1 MFRRPVTGVNRHDG
15 ALSERP
21 ERCLRRRRA
30 GAGYLLYLVPPLAG
44 RRAPGRDITVR
55 VAGQS
60 EDIEPEREP
69 VAKIRKDVAL
79 RYHSEGRPGKIEVIP
94 TKPCATQRDLSLA
107 YTPGVAEPCREIALD
122 KEAVYRYT
130 ARGNLVAVVSN
141 GTAVLGLGNIG
152 PEASK
157 PVMEGKG
164 VLFKRFADIEVFDIE
179 IDAPD
184 PQDVIRFCEMLA
196 PTVGGIN
203 LEDIKAPECFEI
215 EDTLKERL
223 DIPVFHDDQHG
234 TAIIS
239 GAALIN
245 ALEIVG
251 KKIEDVKVVFSGAG
265 ASAIATANHYVRLGA
280 NPKNLWFVDSKGV
293 ISTRRDNLTPH
304 KAMYAQ
310 DTDLE
315 TLAEAAVGADVLV
328 GLSVGGMFTREM
340 IKSMA
345 ADPIVFAMANPDPE
359 ILPEDALAA
368 RDDVIMATGR
378 SDYPNQVNNV
388 LGFPFI
394 FRGALDVHATSIN
407 DEMFLAATHALA
419 ALAKED
425 VPESVA
431 DAYEGKRLHF
441 GREYLIPTPFDHRVL
456 ISEASAVA
464 EAAMRTGVARRHI
477 DIEEYRHQ
485 LEARLGPAREL
496 MRTIIDTAQRTP
508 KRIVLPE
515 GELDTA
521 IRASH
526 AIVEERLGT
535 PILLGDPE
543 AIRAVAKR
551 EEVDLHGVELL
562 DPAESDRL
570 PDYAEHFFQ
579 RRKRKGVTRDSALVK
594 MKDPLYFGAMMV
606 ESGDADTFIAGANMS
621 YPEALRPALQTVG
634 MQPGVN
640 SVASLF
646 MLVFQHRLYFFAD
659 TTVSIDPTSEDM
671 AETAILTADFVRRLS
686 ISPRVAMISFSNF
699 GSARHAESLK
709 VRRAVEIVKD
719 LRPDITVDGEMQADT
734 AVVEEILHDRY
745 PFAELKQSANVLV
758 FPNLTAANASY
769 KLLSRLGGAVAIGP
783 VLLGTAKPVHLLQR
797 GATVQ
802 DIANLAAISVVDA
815 AQRGRESEVARTLDP
830 ELAGV

>member
-1 MFRRPVTGVNRHDG
+1 MRVPRKPRT
-15 ALSERP
+15 E
-21 ERCLRRRRA
+21 
-30 GAGYLLYLVPPLAG
+30 AGYLRYTGDPLRGIGERPAG
-44 RRAPGRDITVR
+44 NPERAADRGK
-55 VAGQS
+55 
-60 EDIEPEREP
+60 DIELEREP
-69 VAKIRKDVAL
+69 VAKIRKETAL

-107 YTPGVAEPCREIALD
+107 YTPGVAEPCREIEKD
-122 KEAVYRYT
+122 VEAVYRYT

-164 VLFKRFADIEVFDIE
+164 VLFKRFADVDVFDIE
-179 IDAPD
+179 IDASD
-184 PQDVIRFCEMLA
+184 PKDVIRFCEMLA

-245 ALEIVG
+245 ALELVE

-265 ASAIATANHYVRLGA
+265 ASAHATANHYVRLGA
-280 NPKNLWFVDSKGV
+280 NPKNLWFADSKGV
-293 ISTRRDNLTPH
+293 ISTKRDNLTPQ
-304 KAMYAQ
+304 KAKYAQ
-310 DTDLE
+310 DTELE

-328 GLSVGGMFTREM
+328 GLSVGGMFTPEM

-345 ADPIVFAMANPDPE
+345 DNPIVFAMANPDPE
-359 ILPEDALAA
+359 ILPEDAHVV
-368 RDDVIMATGR
+368 RDDLIMATGR

-394 FRGALDVHATSIN
+394 FRGALDVQATSIN
-407 DEMFLAATHALA
+407 DEMFLAATYALA

-431 DAYEGKRLHF
+431 AAYEGKRLHF

-456 ISEASAVA
+456 LSEASAVA
-464 EAAMRTGVARRHI
+464 EAAMRTGVARRQI
-477 DIEEYRHQ
+477 DLEEYKLQ
-485 LEARLGPAREL
+485 LEARLGPDREL
-496 MRTIIDTAQRTP
+496 MRTILDTAQQTP

-515 GELDTA
+515 GELDTV

-526 AIVEERLGT
+526 AIVEEKLGT
-535 PILLGDPE
+535 PLLLGDPE
-543 AIRAVAKR
+543 VIREVAER
-551 EEVDLHGVELL
+551 EEVDLDGVELL
-562 DPAESDRL
+562 DPIRFDRL
-570 PDYAEHFFQ
+570 DEYAQRLFE
-579 RRKRKGVTRDSALVK
+579 RRKRKGVTQDSALRR

-606 ESGDADTFIAGANMS
+606 EIGDADTLIAGANLS
-621 YPEALRPALQTVG
+621 YPNALRPALQTIG
-634 MQPGVN
+634 MQPGVK
-640 SVASLF
+640 SVAGLF
-646 MLVFQHRLYFFAD
+646 MLVFQDQLYFFSD
-659 TTVSIDPTSEDM
+659 TTVSIDPTPEDM

-686 ISPRVAMISFSNF
+686 INPRVAMISFSNF
-699 GSARHAESLK
+699 GSAPHPESLK
-709 VRRAVEIVKD
+709 VKRAVEIVRD
-719 LRPDITVDGEMQADT
+719 LRPDITIDGEMQADT
-734 AVVEEILHDRY
+734 AVVAGILKTRY
-745 PFAELKQSANVLV
+745 PFSELKRPANVLV

-783 VLLGTAKPVHLLQR
+783 VLLGMAKPVHLLQR
-797 GATVQ
+797 GATVE
-802 DIANLAAISVVDA
+802 DITNLAAISIVDA
-815 AQRGRESEVARTLDP
+815 AHRGREAEVVQ
-830 ELAGV
+830 G

>member
-1 MFRRPVTGVNRHDG
+1 
-15 ALSERP
+15 
-21 ERCLRRRRA
+21 
-30 GAGYLLYLVPPLAG
+30 
-44 RRAPGRDITVR
+44 
-55 VAGQS
+55 
-60 EDIEPEREP
+60 
-69 VAKIRKDVAL
+69 
-79 RYHSEGRPGKIEVIP
+79 
-94 TKPCATQRDLSLA
+94 
-107 YTPGVAEPCREIALD
+107 VAEPCREIEKD
-122 KEAVYRYT
+122 VEAVYRYT

-164 VLFKRFADIEVFDIE
+164 VLFKRFADVDVFDIE
-179 IDAPD
+179 IDASD
-184 PQDVIRFCEMLA
+184 PKDVIRFCEMLA

-245 ALEIVG
+245 ALELVD

-265 ASAIATANHYVRLGA
+265 ASAHATANHYVRLGA

-293 ISTRRDNLTPH
+293 ISTKRDNLTPQ
-304 KAMYAQ
+304 KAKYAQ

-328 GLSVGGMFTREM
+328 GLSVGGLFTPEM

-345 ADPIVFAMANPDPE
+345 DNPIVFAMANPDPE
-359 ILPEDALAA
+359 ILPEDAHAV
-368 RDDVIMATGR
+368 RDDLIMATGR

-394 FRGALDVHATSIN
+394 FRGALDVQATSIN
-407 DEMFLAATHALA
+407 DEMFLAATYALA

-431 DAYEGKRLHF
+431 AAYEGKRLHF

-456 ISEASAVA
+456 LSEASAVA

-477 DIEEYRHQ
+477 DLEEYKHQ
-485 LEARLGPAREL
+485 LEARLGPDREL
-496 MRTIIDTAQRTP
+496 MRTILDTAQQTP

-515 GELDTA
+515 GELDTV

-526 AIVEERLGT
+526 AIVEEKLGT

-543 AIRAVAKR
+543 VIREVAER
-551 EEVDLHGVELL
+551 EEVDLDGVELL
-562 DPAESDRL
+562 DPSCFDRL
-570 PDYAEHFFQ
+570 DDYAQRLFA
-579 RRKRKGVTRDSALVK
+579 RRKRKGVTQDSALK
-594 MKDPLYFGAMMV
+594 RMKDPLYFGAMMV
-606 ESGDADTFIAGANMS
+606 ESGDADTLIAGANLS
-621 YPEALRPALQTVG
+621 YPSALRPALQTIG
-634 MQPGVN
+634 MQRGVK
-640 SVASLF
+640 SVAGLF
-646 MLVFQHRLYFFAD
+646 MLVFQDQLYFFSD
-659 TTVSIDPTSEDM
+659 TTVSIDPTAEDM

-686 ISPRVAMISFSNF
+686 INPRVAMISFSNF
-699 GSARHAESLK
+699 GSAPHPESLK
-709 VRRAVEIVKD
+709 VKRAVEIVRE
-719 LRPDITVDGEMQADT
+719 LRPDITIDGEMQADT
-734 AVVEEILHDRY
+734 AVVEGILKTRY
-745 PFAELKQSANVLV
+745 PFSELKRPANVLV

-783 VLLGTAKPVHLLQR
+783 VLLGMAKPVHLLQR
-797 GATVQ
+797 GATVE
-802 DIANLAAISVVDA
+802 DITNLAAISIVDA
-815 AQRGRESEVARTLDP
+815 AHRGREAEV
-830 ELAGV
+830 EEG